1 MSFEAESPLD
11 LLKAELIIGADGISL
26 AFNLGCFSPNIESGD
41 TFEVALVAFDDQKGF
56 LVALPASAWDKRV
69 DKRKLKPGTINKV
82 LKVAVGGSTEED
94 RLQAAEGKTINSWIG
109 WLSEAFVPSISFGEE
124 VATSGFVDR
133 DSGDPCFPFAEA
145 LVEAAK
151 DKLQVRHPGEEEV
164 PPDRLTALENQF
176 GQLRGSLEELLKF
189 HRAGGGGGSGYVTA
203 EEVPGGLSKSPP
215 KTAGKVKA
223 KAKVK
228 GPPVGPPSGSGSSSR
243 FSRSRS
249 RDRCCSPASWCSS
262 VSAGNN
268 QSSNSRPT
276 GQAGR
281 FPCRGGGCRWR
292 WISHGSRAR
301 ARRHACGS
309 DGQSIGSVDDHSGPP
324 LEESQVGPLGG
335 CLRRPLRIWVCGAA
349 KRFSQEACRF
359 DCSLEKDLQRKSKTN
374 LGDHRVQHGRRIRS
388 QSVPTQCTGT
398 LLHCERLGRASVTHY
413 GLCSDSVRATWT
425 LSGVLDAL
433 RNGCVDEAR
442 ARCCLGLA
450 QLEQESLDHGSFLL
464 AQEFSLEPPA
474 PLSSFQAHALPDVT
488 EMPHTRLMDSRWVDA
503 FAHRL
508 KEVDNYVEMRK
519 KLGQKSK
526 AAPAIPSHP
535 PKTGG
540 KAKGKGGKGK
550 QSEVAA
556 PQEVPE

>member
-151 DKLQVRHPGEEEV
+151 DKFQVRHPGEEEV

-228 GPPVGPPSGSGSSSR
+228 GPPVGPPPGLGAVHDFPGLDPGTVAAALQAGVPRSQLETISRVTLGRPAKLGDFPAEEEAADGDGSVMEVEQEQEDMPADPMARALVQLTTIVGHLSKKAKLDPLEDALEGLSGSGSVEQPSGLARKHAALIAALKKTFKENLKRIWEIIESNMADEFDLR
-243 FSRSRS
+243 VSQPNVPGLSFTARGWAEHRSRIM
-249 RDRCCSPASWCSS
+249 
-262 VSAGNN
+262 GY
-268 QSSNSRPT
+268 
-276 GQAGR
+276 
-281 FPCRGGGCRWR
+281 
-292 WISHGSRAR
+292 AR
-301 ARRHACGS
+301 
-309 DGQSIGSVDDHSGPP
+309 
-324 LEESQVGPLGG
+324 
-335 CLRRPLRIWVCGAA
+335 
-349 KRFSQEACRF
+349 
-359 DCSLEKDLQRKSKTN
+359 
-374 LGDHRVQHGRRIRS
+374 
-388 QSVPTQCTGT
+388 
-398 LLHCERLGRASVTHY
+398 
-413 GLCSDSVRATWT
+413 SVRATWT

>member
-69 DKRKLKPGTINKV
+69 DKRKLKPGTVNKV

-151 DKLQVRHPGEEEV
+151 DKFQVRHPGEEEV

-189 HRAGGGGGSGYVTA
+189 HRAGGGGSGYVTA

-228 GPPVGPPSGSGSSSR
+228 GPPVGPLR
-243 FSRSRS
+243 VWEQFTIFQ
-249 RDRCCSPASWCSS
+249 
-262 VSAGNN
+262 VSI
-268 QSSNSRPT
+268 Q
-276 GQAGR
+276 
-281 FPCRGGGCRWR
+281 
-292 WISHGSRAR
+292 
-301 ARRHACGS
+301 
-309 DGQSIGSVDDHSGPP
+309 
-324 LEESQVGPLGG
+324 GPL
-335 CLRRPLRIWVCGAA
+335 
-349 KRFSQEACRF
+349 
-359 DCSLEKDLQRKSKTN
+359 LQPCKLVF
-374 LGDHRVQHGRRIRS
+374 LGLS
-388 QSVPTQCTGT
+388 WKQSV
-398 LLHCERLGRASVTHY
+398 E
-413 GLCSDSVRATWT
+413 
-425 LSGVLDAL
+425 
-433 RNGCVDEAR
+433 
-442 ARCCLGLA
+442 
-450 QLEQESLDHGSFLL
+450 
-464 AQEFSLEPPA
+464 
-474 PLSSFQAHALPDVT
+474 
-488 EMPHTRLMDSRWVDA
+488 
-503 FAHRL
+503 
-508 KEVDNYVEMRK
+508 
-519 KLGQKSK
+519 
-526 AAPAIPSHP
+526 
-535 PKTGG
+535 
-540 KAKGKGGKGK
+540 
-550 QSEVAA
+550 
-556 PQEVPE
+556 